1 MKMYVGRGPKEY
13 IFLDN
18 FFVAEAGTDF
28 IIEKGQRHKCVF
40 FQGGRPGWRELF
52 PEQRG
57 VRTKALRLDLVVTY
71 DLSLKESV
79 MKFF

>member
-40 FQGGRPGWRELF
+40 FSGWKTRMEGVVSGTKGGAHEGSEA
-52 PEQRG
+52 G
-57 VRTKALRLDLVVTY
+57 SGGDI
-71 DLSLKESV
+71 
-79 MKFF
+79 